1 MQMPRPIELLAPAKT
16 ASIGMEAIRH
26 GADAVYIGSPR
37 FSARA
42 AASNSIEE
50 IIELT
55 NFAHLYGAKVYVAF
69 NTILTNEQL
78 PEAEKLIWELY
89 RAEVDALIVQDMGLT
104 KLNLPPISLHAST
117 QVDNRTPQKVD
128 FLDQCGF
135 SQIVLARELS
145 LEEIASIHN
154 AVPKTRLEVF
164 VHGALCVSYSGQCYI
179 SQALFGRSANRGEC
193 AQFCRLPLDLRDAN
207 HNLIVEGKHLLSL
220 KDLNQS
226 NQLLPLLQA
235 GVSSLKIEGRLK
247 EAPYVKNVTAYYRE
261 ELDALFAQYPDQFCR
276 ASAGHCSTNFTPQP
290 EKSFNR
296 GFTSYFLNERIPHI
310 SQPNTPKSMGE
321 PMGMVKD
328 IRRYELIASGIK
340 PWNNGDGAFF
350 IDANGTPGGFRVNRV
365 EGTHLFPAQMS
376 EIANLR
382 PKTVLYRNFDQAFDR
397 LLNKP
402 SLERKIN
409 VRIALRE
416 CSFGFV
422 LALESEEGIS
432 VSLSFPQE
440 KQEARSPQRD
450 QLIKQLSKLGGTI
463 FEIAPNTPELP
474 AIEIECSREWFI
486 PSSVLAEWRRQ
497 GVEALLR
504 ALRLNHAPKLQKWTQ
519 TTHPFPLQE
528 GKDKLTYLGNV
539 SNTKAEQFYH
549 QHGVQIIEPA
559 FELNAP
565 ANAPLMFCRHCLR
578 YSLGGCIK
586 HGGEHLP
593 YMEPYYLYQGNNCFR
608 LEFDCKTCQMKVIK
622 EETEP

>member
-1 MQMPRPIELLAPAKT
+1 
-16 ASIGMEAIRH
+16 MEAIRH

-37 FSARA
+37 FGARA

-55 NFAHLYGAKVYVAF
+55 SFAHLYGAKVYVAF
-69 NTILTNEQL
+69 NTILTDEQL

-89 RAEVDALIVQDMGLT
+89 RAEVDALIVQDMGITEL
-104 KLNLPPISLHAST
+104 KLPPIALHAST
-117 QVDNRTPQKVD
+117 QVDNRTSQKVE

-145 LEEIASIHN
+145 IEEIANIHN
-154 AVPKTRLEVF
+154 AAPKVRLEVF

-193 AQFCRLPLDLRDAN
+193 AQFCRLPFDLRDAN
-207 HNLIVEGKHLLSL
+207 HKPIAEGKHLLSL

-235 GVSSLKIEGRLK
+235 GVTSLKIEGRLK

-261 ELDALFAQYPDQFCR
+261 KLDALFAQYPDQFCR

-296 GFTSYFLNERIPHI
+296 GFTSYFLNGRIPHI
-310 SQPNTPKSMGE
+310 SQPHTPKSMGE

-350 IDANGTPGGFRVNRV
+350 IDANGNPGGFRVNRV

-409 VRIALRE
+409 LRLTLSE

-422 LALESEEGIS
+422 LSLETEEGTA
-432 VSLSFPQE
+432 VSLTFPQE
-440 KQEARSPQRD
+440 KQEARSPQHD

-463 FEIAPNTPELP
+463 FEVAPDTSEAP
-474 AIEIECSREWFI
+474 AITIECSKEWFI
-486 PSSVLAEWRRQ
+486 PSSLLAEWRRQ

-504 ALRLNHAPKLQKWTQ
+504 ALRLNHIPKLQNWKQ

-528 GKDKLTYLGNV
+528 GIDGLSYLGNV
-539 SNTKAEQFYH
+539 SNAKAEQFYR
-549 QHGVQIIEPA
+549 QHGVETIEPA
-559 FELNAP
+559 FEQCALKNV
-565 ANAPLMFCRHCLR
+565 PLMFCRHCIR
-578 YSLGGCIK
+578 YTLGGCIK

-593 YMEPYYLYQGNNCFR
+593 YMEPYYLYQGENCFR
-608 LEFDCKTCQMKVIK
+608 LEFDCKLCQMKVIK